1 MHMDFP
7 DIRPLHRIAV
17 TTSTAIVQSVNRADL
32 HVDTPC
38 AGWQLIDL
46 LAHMTIQH
54 RGFAAA
60 AKGFGSDHTVWDAES
75 VSEAVTGNP
84 GAVYADAAHDVLVA
98 FADDA
103 VLDASFALPDFGPGA
118 SFPGAV
124 AIGFHF
130 VDYVVH
136 GWDVAKALGVPFDLA
151 DEVIDA
157 ALPFALLAPEGEA
170 RDVPGAPFARA
181 VDGLSQSSLD
191 KILRYL
197 GRDPSWAP
205 TSNHR

>member
-1 MHMDFP
+1 MPTEFP
-7 DIRPLHRIAV
+7 DIRPLHRTAVIA
-17 TTSTAIVQSVNRADL
+17 STDLVDSVRSSDL
-32 HVDTPC
+32 DATTPC
-38 AGWQLIDL
+38 ADWKLLDL

-54 RGFAAA
+54 RGFTSAAQ
-60 AKGFGSDHTVWDAES
+60 GFGADATVWDAES
-75 VSEAVTGNP
+75 VREAVAADP
-84 GAVYADAAHDVLVA
+84 GAVYADAAKEVLAA

-103 VLDASFALPDFGPGA
+103 VLDAPFALPDFGPGA

-136 GWDVAKALGVPFDLA
+136 GWDVAKTLGVPFGLA

-157 ALPFALLAPEGEA
+157 ALPLALLAPEGEA
-170 RDVPGAPFARA
+170 RDVPGAPFAHA
-181 VDGLSQSSLD
+181 INGPSQSSLD

-197 GRDPSWAP
+197 GRDPSWAT
-205 TSNHR
+205 TSNQR